1 MGNARGKYLMD
12 NNFIVDDVYI
22 GRQPILD
29 RDNNI
34 VAYDILYRQSKV
46 FNYCESGLDNFE
58 ITAKVLSIALNNI
71 GINKLVD
78 NKKGLINVDEALLNH
93 SIINNIPSDKFYL
106 ELLESTD
113 ITNSLIDKMD
123 ELIGEGYIFVLD
135 DFTFSKDNFEKYKI
149 LFSRVKYIKVD
160 LQTNSMANMELIV
173 KNLKRFDLKFL
184 AEKVETKEEFEALKN
199 IGYELFQGYYFAK
212 PDILST
218 KKLDPA
224 TIEILNILGM
234 ICNNKDI
241 NDIVK
246 KIEQYPMISI
256 NLLKFLNSAYF
267 SFHENIHSIKQAV
280 TLLGMKKLKNW
291 LILLLYINNEKN
303 PYNNPLFMM
312 IKNRSNFMV
321 EIVKYTK
328 YNNEE
333 NQEIVYLTG
342 LLSKIDIVLNSS
354 LEEALNELHID
365 KIVQDAIIKKQ
376 GLAGDILSLAEAN
389 ENNDS
394 EKMDKLLEKL
404 SLSLKDLTNANLK
417 SYLAKI

>member
-1 MGNARGKYLMD
+1 MD
-12 NNFIVDDVYI
+12 DNFVVDDVYI

-29 RDNNI
+29 KDNNI
-34 VAYDILYRQSKV
+34 VAYDILYRQNKI
-46 FNYCESGLDNFE
+46 FNYCDSDLDNFE

-71 GINKLVD
+71 GVNKLID
-78 NKKGLINVDEALLNH
+78 DKIGLINVNEALLNH

-113 ITNSLIDKMD
+113 ITDTLIAKID
-123 ELIGEGYIFVLD
+123 EMIDDGYIFVLD
-135 DFTFSKDNFEKYKI
+135 DFTFNKNNFEKYKI
-149 LFSRVKYIKVD
+149 LFPRIKYIKAD

-173 KNLKRFDLKFL
+173 KNLKKFDIKFV
-184 AEKVETKEEFEALKN
+184 AEKVETKEEFEKLIS

-218 KKLDPA
+218 KRLDPA
-224 TIEILNILGM
+224 TTEILNILGM
-234 ICNNKDI
+234 ICSNKNI
-241 NDIVK
+241 NKIIK
-246 KIEQYPMISI
+246 KIEQYPIISI

-267 SFHENIHSIKQAV
+267 NFNDNIHSIKQAV
-280 TLLGMKKLKNW
+280 ILLGVKKLKNW

-303 PYNNPLFMM
+303 PYNNPLFVM
-312 IKNRSNFMV
+312 IKNRSSFMV

-333 NQEIVYLTG
+333 NQELVYLTG
-342 LLSKIDIVLNSS
+342 LLSKIDTVLNTSF
-354 LEEALNELHID
+354 EEILNELHID
-365 KIVQDAIIKKQ
+365 SIIQDAIIKKK

-389 ENNDS
+389 ENNET
-394 EKMDKLLEKL
+394 EKIDKLLKKL

-417 SYLAKI
+417 SYLSKI

>member
-1 MGNARGKYLMD
+1 MD
-12 NNFIVDDVYI
+12 DSFIVDDVYI

-34 VAYDILYRQSKV
+34 VAYDILYRQNKI
-46 FNYCESGLDNFE
+46 FNYCDSGLDNFE

-71 GINKLVD
+71 GVNKLID
-78 NKKGLINVDEALLNH
+78 NKIGLINVNESLLNH

-106 ELLESTD
+106 QLLKSTT
-113 ITNSLIDKMD
+113 ITDSLIKKIDKLRD
-123 ELIGEGYIFVLD
+123 DGYIFVLD
-135 DFTFSKDNFEKYKI
+135 DFTFSKENIKKYKI
-149 LFSRVKYIKVD
+149 LFPRIKYIKAD
-160 LQTNSMANMELIV
+160 LQTNSMTNMELIV
-173 KNLKRFDLKFL
+173 KNLKQFNIEFL
-184 AEKVETKEEFEALKN
+184 AEKVETKEEFERLKE

-224 TIEILNILGM
+224 TEEILNILAM
-234 ICNNKDI
+234 ICNNKNIDEI
-241 NDIVK
+241 IE

-267 SFHENIHSIKQAV
+267 AFKDNIHSIKQAV
-280 TLLGMKKLKNW
+280 TLLGMQKLKNW

-303 PYNNPLFMM
+303 PYSNLLFMM

-328 YNNEE
+328 YNNKEI
-333 NQEIVYLTG
+333 QEIVYLTG
-342 LLSKIDIVLNSS
+342 LLSKIDIVLNTTID
-354 LEEALNELHID
+354 EALKELHID
-365 KIVQDAIIKKQ
+365 KVVQDAIIKRQ

-389 ENNDS
+389 ENNDA
-394 EKMDKLLEKL
+394 KKIDKFLEKL
-404 SLSLKDLTNANLK
+404 SLTLKDLTNANLK
-417 SYLAKI
+417 TYLTQS

>member
-1 MGNARGKYLMD
+1 MD
-12 NNFIVDDVYI
+12 NNFIIDDVYI

-29 RDNNI
+29 RDSNI

-46 FNYCESGLDNFE
+46 FNYCDSRLDDFE

-71 GINKLVD
+71 GVNKLVD
-78 NKKGLINVDEALLNH
+78 DKKGLINVDETLLNH
-93 SIINNIPSDKFYL
+93 SIIDNIPSDKFYL

-113 ITNSLIDKMD
+113 ITSTLVEKMD
-123 ELIGEGYIFVLD
+123 ELINAGYVFVLD

-173 KNLKRFDLKFL
+173 KNLKKFDIKFL
-184 AEKVETKEEFEALKN
+184 AEKVETKEEFEKLKN

-241 NDIVK
+241 DDIVK

-312 IKNRSNFMV
+312 IKNRSSFMV

-328 YNNEE
+328 YNDEKY
-333 NQEIVYLTG
+333 QEIVYLTG
-342 LLSKIDIVLNSS
+342 LLSKIDIILNSS

-365 KIVQDAIIKKQ
+365 KVVQDAIIKKE
-376 GLAGDILSLAEAN
+376 GLAGDILALAEAN
-389 ENNDS
+389 ENNET
-394 EKMDKLLEKL
+394 EKMDQLLQKL
-404 SLSLKDLTNANLK
+404 SLTLKDLTNANLK
-417 SYLAKI
+417 SYLSKI

>member
-1 MGNARGKYLMD
+1 MD
-12 NNFIVDDVYI
+12 NNFIIDDVYI

-29 RDNNI
+29 RDSNI

-46 FNYCESGLDNFE
+46 FNYCDSRLDDFE

-71 GINKLVD
+71 GVNKLVD
-78 NKKGLINVDEALLNH
+78 DKKGLINVDETLLNH
-93 SIINNIPSDKFYL
+93 SIIDNIPSDKFYL

-113 ITNSLIDKMD
+113 ITSTLVEKMD
-123 ELIGEGYIFVLD
+123 ELINAGYVFVLD

-173 KNLKRFDLKFL
+173 KNLKKFDIKFL
-184 AEKVETKEEFEALKN
+184 AEKVETKEEFEKLKN

-241 NDIVK
+241 DDIVK

-312 IKNRSNFMV
+312 IKNRSSFMV

-328 YNNEE
+328 YNDEKY
-333 NQEIVYLTG
+333 QEIVYLTG
-342 LLSKIDIVLNSS
+342 LLSKIDIILNSS

-365 KIVQDAIIKKQ
+365 KVVQDAIIKKE

-389 ENNDS
+389 EKNEA
-394 EKMDKLLEKL
+394 EKMDQLLQKL
-404 SLSLKDLTNANLK
+404 SLTLKDLTNANLK
-417 SYLAKI
+417 SYLSKI

>member
-1 MGNARGKYLMD
+1 MN

-184 AEKVETKEEFEALKN
+184 AEKVETKEEFEALKD

-321 EIVKYTK
+321 EVVKYTK

-342 LLSKIDIVLNSS
+342 LLSKIDVVLNSS